1 MHAVFSGR
9 QLFYKQFKDLKKTC
23 SKKIFLPFKIT
34 VWPLPAPSKP
44 APAAAPV
51 PAPGGELEGDKPS
64 GDDHYCEMLCCRFKH
79 RPWLDRLKSS
89 QFPSS
94 IDPLTSE

>member
-1 MHAVFSGR
+1 M
-9 QLFYKQFKDLKKTC
+9 
-23 SKKIFLPFKIT
+23 IFLPFEIT
-34 VWPLPAPSKP
+34 VWPLPAPTKP

-64 GDDHYCEMLCCRFKH
+64 GDDHYCEMLCCTFKH
-79 RPWLDRLKSS
+79 RPWLDRLKSY